1 MANVSFSSLLVQF
14 RVVTPLALYLAVS
27 AGANL
32 GGRDIAGASLMSP
45 FDVITISV
53 LAHAKESLPLNEAGN

>member
-1 MANVSFSSLLVQF
+1 MPILIGGALGEF

-32 GGRDIAGASLMSP
+32 GGSDIAEASLMPP
-45 FDVITISV
+45 FNVITISV